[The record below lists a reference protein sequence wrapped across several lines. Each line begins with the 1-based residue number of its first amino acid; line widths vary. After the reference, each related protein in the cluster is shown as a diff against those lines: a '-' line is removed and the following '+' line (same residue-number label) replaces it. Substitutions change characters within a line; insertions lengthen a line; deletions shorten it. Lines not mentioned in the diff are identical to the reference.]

1 MNKLE
6 SVILFLIDQT
16 SKTAKRF
23 TQRELDKKGW
33 DITID
38 QWVLLKIVEEANGL
52 SQNELAGKSHRD
64 GASITRSLDILEKKN
79 YLERKATPEDRRQYK
94 ISLTPEGSAF
104 ILKNMPLVNKYRE
117 KSLQGFSLEE
127 IASLKEM
134 LLRIQKN
141 MS

>member
-1 MNKLE
+1 MDRLE

-38 QWVLLKIVEEANGL
+38 QWVLLKIVEESNGL
-52 SQNELAGKSHRD
+52 SQNELAEKSSRD
-64 GASITRSLDILEKKN
+64 GASITRSLDILEKKH

-94 ISLTPEGSAF
+94 ISLTPEGQAF
-104 ILKNMPLVNKYRE
+104 IAKNMSLVNKHRA
-117 KSLQGFSLEE
+117 KSLEGFSSEE
-127 IASLKEM
+127 IKSLKEM